1 MNKLI
6 GIVLVVVGV
15 GLLLWGFN
23 LYDAFSSR
31 VTRAVTGSPPD
42 KTVVILIAGAVCAA
56 AGVFQLIKK
65 SR

>member
-31 VTRAVTGSPPD
+31 VSRIVTGSPPD

-56 AGVFQLIKK
+56 AGVFQLSRK